1 MEIYLASA
9 NIEEIKKAQTLPV
22 KGALTN
28 PSIVLKEKRNFTDL
42 VTEIDRI
49 GSLPFGL
56 QIASTEKEEMLKEV
70 ALFRSL
76 VRRRVLHLK
85 IPYCRDAFEII
96 PQLKNAGLLLNL
108 TAISTLAQVATA
120 LESPI
125 DYLSIYV
132 GRVSDAGGDGFK
144 LIREVKEFADK
155 NEKKTKIVAASIR
168 NITQLEEVMKAGAD
182 AVAIPYSLL
191 MESLSSSTTDLSTTG
206 FQQDWDKIDRS

>member
-9 NIEEIKKAQTLPV
+9 NVDEIKKIQTLPV

-28 PSIVLKEKRNFTDL
+28 PNIVLKEKRNFADL
-42 VTEIDRI
+42 VTEIDSI

-56 QIASTEKEEMLKEV
+56 QIASTEKEEMIKEV
-70 ALFRSL
+70 ELFRSL
-76 VRRRVLHLK
+76 VRKRVLHVK

-108 TAISTLAQVATA
+108 TAISTLAQAGIA

-182 AVAIPYSLL
+182 AVAIPYALL
-191 MESLSSSTTDLSTTG
+191 MESLNSSTTDLSTSG